1 MPWPAVVP
9 GEAVAGGEAEA
20 GKMEEAAATGSPAV
34 GQEAPDFNLMDQNDN
49 PVRLR
54 DLRGKWVVLY
64 FYPKDD
70 TPGCIREATDFTKLL
85 FQLKNMNAVVYGVSE
100 DSTASHRQFIEKH
113 SLALP
118 LLSDP
123 DHKVMK
129 EYGAWVTTNVAGK
142 TLGRAIR
149 TTFLIGPD
157 GVIRYHWPEVIPQG
171 HAERVREKLA
181 ELQRE
186 HHEE

>member
-9 GEAVAGGEAEA
+9 GEAAAGGEAEA

-34 GQEAPDFNLMDQNDN
+34 GQQASDFNLMDQNDN

-70 TPGCIREATDFTKLL
+70 TPGCIREATHFTKLL